1 MNDYGRRI
9 VIDLGFESAVGA
21 ATHAMRD
28 EGLEVVARVDVRE
41 HFRRDL
47 RHDFR
52 QYVLLDAWPADA
64 AFEALQTNLDIGTIL
79 RTTFAVYELADGET
93 AIAASEPLLS
103 VASDP
108 GWRHDAVILTPI
120 ADRIRVRVARVLTRL
135 QHAASQPASMASV
148 A

>member
-21 ATHAMRD
+21 VTHAMRD
-28 EGLEVVARVDVRE
+28 EGLEVVGRVDVRE

-47 RHDFR
+47 RRDFR

-64 AFEALQTNLDIGTIL
+64 AFEALHTNLDIGTIL

-108 GWRHDAVILTPI
+108 GWRQDAVALTPI
-120 ADRIRVRVARVLTRL
+120 ADRIRERVASVLTRL
-135 QHAASQPASMASV
+135 QHAPSQPASMESV